1 MDALGELAK
10 LQRRYDQLSNDY
22 VKRGLK
28 NQELNMRLQE
38 LISENATMKA
48 MLCEHYEI
56 TPTLLQANIKLYRRE
71 QQVKDK
77 QCIIKHMKEQRDI
90 PSGHPRI

>member
-10 LQRRYDQLSNDY
+10 LQRRYDELSNDY
-22 VKRGLK
+22 IKRGLK

-71 QQVKDK
+71 KQVKTK
-77 QCIIKHMKEQRDI
+77 QNIIKHLQNKE
-90 PSGHPRI
+90 G